1 MSARA
6 SATVSAGQLVALVC
20 AAQVLAQIG
29 TYTWPV
35 LLPGFIDRW
44 GLDNTAAG
52 WITGIYYGAYTLSVP
67 ILVTL
72 TDRFDPR
79 RVYLAGVGFTIL
91 GHLGFALFAD
101 GFWSAFVCRAV
112 AGVGFAGTYM
122 TGLKL
127 LADQVSGRLM
137 SRAVAGHAASIGI
150 AGALSFVIA
159 DTMAAWLGWRGAFAV
174 AAGMAGAG
182 WLLVAL
188 FAPPQ
193 KSPGVSQGSPIG
205 LALFDFRPIFR
216 NRSAMAY
223 ALAYSVHTFEMM
235 ALQGW
240 AVVFLAFVAAQTA
253 AGPVALTPAV
263 VVTAMALIGTG
274 SSVVGNELSIRFGRQ
289 RLVRIAF
296 LGSIALSAAIG
307 FLGTLS
313 YGLAIGLVLAYGMVI
328 WLDSSS
334 LTAGAAA
341 SADPA
346 RRGATLAVH
355 SMLGYGGGFL
365 GPLAIGFSLDLAG
378 GMSQLAWGLAFLQI
392 SVLLVVGRLCF
403 AWLRPRDLPGDRQT
417 G

>member
-29 TYTWPV
+29 TYTWPA

-79 RVYLAGVGFTIL
+79 KVYLAGVGFTIL
-91 GHLGFALFAD
+91 GHLGFALCAE
-101 GFWSAFVCRAV
+101 GFCGACVCRAV
-112 AGVGFAGTYM
+112 AGGGWAGTYM

-127 LADQVSGRLM
+127 LADRVSGRLM

-188 FAPPQ
+188 FAPPRM
-193 KSPGVSQGSPIG
+193 SPGVSLGIR
-205 LALFDFRPIFR
+205 LFDFRPIFR

-240 AVVFLAFVAAQTA
+240 AVAFLAFGAADIA
-253 AGPVALTPAV
+253 AGPAALSPAV

-334 LTAGAAA
+334 LTAGTAA

-378 GMSQLAWGLAFLQI
+378 GMSELAWRLAFLQI

-403 AWLRPRDLPGDRQT
+403 TRLRPRDLPGDRQS